1 MDYAQEIE
9 KLRKQIF
16 EKDIKTGGQSKT
28 IMIELYI
35 DTNRSIFNSEEYYLY
50 ILGPL
55 KGLLLVDNYQLHLTN
70 FELFKKFWNLAQKDV
85 TVYYNCWVS
94 IITDDEKK
102 ELMGCQPSPNIST
115 VSVIDFEIE
124 TSAECQRK
132 EKTVPLCG
140 ACHSCNIL

>member
-9 KLRKQIF
+9 KLRNQIF
-16 EKDIKTGGQSKT
+16 EKDLKTGERSKT

-35 DTNRSIFNSEEYYLY
+35 DINRSTFNSEEYYFY

-70 FELFKKFWNLAQKDV
+70 FELFKKFWTLAQKDV
-85 TVYYNCWVS
+85 TVYYNCWIS

-102 ELMGCQPSPNIST
+102 ELMGCQTLTNISN
-115 VSVIDFEIE
+115 VSVSDFEPI
-124 TSAECQRK
+124 ADCQRK
-132 EKTVPLCG
+132 EKPTPLCG
-140 ACHSCNIL
+140 TGCNIV